1 MGHGWLIGNGSLI
14 GDPGFI
20 EHRSV
25 LRYGTLDAGGASTAC
40 RHRRS
45 VPIDPSGVLAAR
57 QSPDAALVEPFLFR
71 GWAARSLS
79 RAARG
84 PG

>member
-1 MGHGWLIGNGSLI
+1 MGHGWPIWDGSLI
-14 GDPGFI
+14 GDPGLI

-45 VPIDPSGVLAAR
+45 VPIDPRGVLAAR
-57 QSPDAALVEPFLFR
+57 QSPDAVLAEPCFPR